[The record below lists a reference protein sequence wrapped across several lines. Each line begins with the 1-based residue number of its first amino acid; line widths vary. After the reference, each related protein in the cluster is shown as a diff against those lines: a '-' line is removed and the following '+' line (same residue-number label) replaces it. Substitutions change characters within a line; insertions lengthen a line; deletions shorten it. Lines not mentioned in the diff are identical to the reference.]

1 MRIAWTLLLYLKG
14 ETMSAVPVNLDRTRE
29 IWEAHTSGESYSSIG
44 QRMGLSRVRVGQL
57 SKQYENYISK
67 KPFYDVV
74 LSVVDIDLATASR
87 MYNAL
92 CRSFGNGVS
101 LYDALAIS
109 DDDCI
114 KLRNVGVKTLSIVS
128 KLREHR
134 DDPQY
139 HMKKIILS
147 I

>member
-57 SKQYENYISK
+57 LKQYENYISK
-67 KPFYDVV
+67 KPFYDIV
-74 LSVVDIDLATASR
+74 SSIVDTDLATASR

-92 CRSFGNGVS
+92 CRSLGNGVS
-101 LYDALAIS
+101 LYDALGIS
-109 DDDCI
+109 DDNCI
-114 KLRNVGVKTLSIVS
+114 ELRNVGVKTLSIVS
-128 KLREHR
+128 TLREHR

-139 HMKKIILS
+139 HMKEIILS

>member
-1 MRIAWTLLLYLKG
+1 
-14 ETMSAVPVNLDRTRE
+14 MSAVPVNLDRTRE
-29 IWEAHTSGESYSSIG
+29 IWEAHANGESYSNIG
-44 QRMGLSRVRVGQL
+44 QRMGLSRVRVAQL
-57 SKQYENYISK
+57 SKKYENYISK
-67 KPFYDVV
+67 KPFYDIVS
-74 LSVVDIDLATASR
+74 SVVDTDLATASR

-101 LYDALAIS
+101 LYDALDIS

-114 KLRNVGVKTLSIVS
+114 ELRNVGVKTLSIVS

-139 HMKKIILS
+139 HMKEIVLS